1 MCVENESAPKG
12 RKKRS
17 LVPSK
22 GLEPPHPCEYMDL
35 NHARLPIPPRWQVNL
50 HSSGD
55 LFGRRVRKTYTSI
68 LQSARELSNICQ
80 RAASHRKACTPNAST
95 STTAYPHATIVQKE
109 RLRLLSVAA
118 ARSEK

>member
-22 GLEPPHPCEYMDL
+22 GLEPPHPCAYMDL

-55 LFGRRVRKTYTSI
+55 QSSPRQEDQLFYSTDTTPRVNSCLGGRVIIR
-68 LQSARELSNICQ
+68 QSCLAPSRRWLICH
-80 RAASHRKACTPNAST
+80 STPDGSQT
-95 STTAYPHATIVQKE
+95 
-109 RLRLLSVAA
+109 
-118 ARSEK
+118 